1 MKHIKKIKS
10 YSMVGSLG
18 LTVTALLQ
26 GCGEGAQD
34 STMPPAPEAGLETL
48 QGDLQEQNYFLVI
61 EQTGANPDKYQLAE
75 KHPTQ
80 GDTRAVLRGLD
91 GSETI
96 LSNEELKAIAEA
108 EAAKVEAGTSN
119 LTQPQSEASAGGM
132 SLGEMVL
139 ASAAG
144 ALIGGMLA
152 NRLSQNQN
160 YRNNQ
165 KANTRPAA
173 QVSQPGKQRSAPT
186 AKQKSTPKSGFGGNR
201 QGGSSSSSAKSFGG

>member
-26 GCGEGAQD
+26 GCGEGGQD
-34 STMPPAPEAGLETL
+34 STMPPAPESNMESL

-61 EQTGANPDKYQLAE
+61 EQTGTSPDKYQLAE

-80 GDTRAVLRGLD
+80 GATRAVLRGLD
-91 GSETI
+91 GTETI
-96 LSNEELKAIAEA
+96 LSNEELTALAEA
-108 EAAKVEAGTSN
+108 EAAKVDAGTSN
-119 LTQPQSEASAGGM
+119 LTQPQSEASSGGM

-152 NRLSQNQN
+152 NKLSQNQN

-173 QVSQPGKQRSAPT
+173 QVSQPGKQRSAPS
-186 AKQKSTPKSGFGGNR
+186 AKQKSTPKSGFGGR
-201 QGGSSSSSAKSFGG
+201 QGGSSSGSAKSFGG